1 MGNAAFQ
8 RNGGG
13 AGATDE
19 ENSLATAVA
28 DAAARG
34 ARQAIIDAVHEAQ
47 QEGAVGGQE
56 IDPEA
61 LVAAVLPLSRAQAAA
76 AAGAKRGIDEMV
88 RDLEPANR
96 FPYDLKRLKVA
107 AASAASAG
115 VKAAVLMTGQQAMGE
130 IDQDTAAAAAA
141 TGAWV
146 TCFFSVQTGLV
157 AAPNASKYTA
167 LLGPMFGGSFPTS
180 AAAYH
185 LLSTHSDIVKL
196 CGFGGITLGVFVIS
210 SGLAAGFLGISPGS
224 VCYTR
229 FATLAALVIV
239 LSLFSCAL
247 YTIFHSLVYKITCAI
262 VCGVT
267 IAIFMFLWLYFGW

>member
-28 DAAARG
+28 NAAARG

-76 AAGAKRGIDEMV
+76 AAGAKRGIDDMV

-115 VKAAVLMTGQQAMGE
+115 VKAAVLMTGQQAMG
-130 IDQDTAAAAAA
+130 
-141 TGAWV
+141 V
-146 TCFFSVQTGLV
+146 
-157 AAPNASKYTA
+157 
-167 LLGPMFGGSFPTS
+167 
-180 AAAYH
+180 
-185 LLSTHSDIVKL
+185 
-196 CGFGGITLGVFVIS
+196 S
-210 SGLAAGFLGISPGS
+210 SEA
-224 VCYTR
+224 
-229 FATLAALVIV
+229 
-239 LSLFSCAL
+239 
-247 YTIFHSLVYKITCAI
+247 
-262 VCGVT
+262 
-267 IAIFMFLWLYFGW
+267 